1 MEFRQLQHF
10 MLVAQEL
17 SFAKASKQAYITQ
30 QALSKSVIALE
41 KELGV
46 QLFKRHPHG
55 VSLTSYG
62 QVLLRNTNQIFAQIN
77 NMENDIRNVKL
88 KKSNTIRIAITG
100 GVENSFSI
108 EKFIAFQDSYPQY
121 EVSTVTSND
130 VAIEKWLCSEQI
142 ELALLGARGDSAKLD
157 FIPLFESATM
167 LAVHKSNPLCR
178 KTSVKLEDLYNEVF
192 ISGSTEYYAINR
204 LFLICKFLGFVP
216 TVKHI
221 TENILFIAQ
230 LVASNQ
236 GVFLCPDSSIRYF
249 DHPDI
254 CLLPF
259 EDDPKIF
266 SVYLATPKNQPL
278 SEGAELLKEFILRK
292 T

>member
-62 QVLLRNTNQIFAQIN
+62 QVLLRNANQILAQIN

-100 GVENSFSI
+100 GVEDSFSI
-108 EKFIAFQDSYPQY
+108 EDFLAFQDLYPQY

-130 VAIEKWLCSEQI
+130 VTIEKWLYSEQI

-157 FIPLFESATM
+157 FIPLFESATI
-167 LAVHKSNPLCR
+167 LVVHKNNPLCK
-178 KTSVKLEDLYNEVF
+178 KTAVRLEDLNNEVF
-192 ISGSTEYYAINR
+192 LSGSTEYYAINR
-204 LFLICKFLGFVP
+204 LFLICKFLGFTP
-216 TVKHI
+216 TIKHI
-221 TENILFIAQ
+221 TENILFIAK
-230 LVASNQ
+230 LVAHNQ
-236 GVFLCPDSSIRYF
+236 GVFLCPDSSIQYF

-254 CLLPF
+254 RFLPF

-266 SVYLATPKNQPL
+266 SVYLVTRKNQPL
-278 SEGAELLKEFILRK
+278 SEGAELFKEFILK
-292 T
+292 KK

>member
-108 EKFIAFQDSYPQY
+108 ENFIAFQDSYPQY

-130 VAIEKWLCSEQI
+130 VTIEKWLCSEQI

-178 KTSVKLEDLYNEVF
+178 KSSVKLEDLYNEVF

-204 LFLICKFLGFVP
+204 LFLICKFLGFIP

-249 DHPDI
+249 DHPNI

-266 SVYLATPKNQPL
+266 SVYLVTPKNQPL